1 MDEGHIDAA
10 HRGEIE
16 RLEQAVAAAE
26 KRLGE
31 IERDVSLEGILH
43 AATLAELIEQGLDA
57 VKPRKTL
64 PEIIQETIA

>member
-1 MDEGHIDAA
+1 MDDGQVDAA

-16 RLEQAVAAAE
+16 RLEQAIIAAE
-26 KRLGE
+26 KRCSE

-64 PEIIQETIA
+64 PQIIQETIA